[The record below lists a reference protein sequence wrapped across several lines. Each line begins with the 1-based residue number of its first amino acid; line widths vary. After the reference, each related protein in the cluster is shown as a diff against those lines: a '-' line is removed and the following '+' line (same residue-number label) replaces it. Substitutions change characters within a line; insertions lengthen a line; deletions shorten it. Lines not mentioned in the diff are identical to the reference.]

1 VFSQKISQDQAAELL
16 LSAAQ
21 FRPFPKGKER
31 ESWESIPKEIHQT
44 WMKWAEERLDYGW
57 PALPAMRYM
66 DYVKNGNRSHYESA
80 YFERRRALIDLV
92 IGECLEGQGR
102 FLEQIIN
109 GIWCLCEES
118 YWVVPAHMSLS
129 PQSRGYALPDVTEQV
144 IDLFAAETAAL
155 LAWTAYLLEDQF
167 HVECP
172 MIMKRIRHE
181 MQRRIFEPYLDRE
194 DFWWMGYGEKKVN
207 NWNPWIHS
215 NCLAAFLIL
224 EEEPVI
230 RSRAVA
236 KAALSLD
243 TFMEVYHPDGGC
255 DEGPS
260 YWGRAGASLFDCLE
274 LMYWATDGKL
284 NFYEEPLVQEI
295 GKYIYRVHIDDN
307 EFVNFADGDGRIK
320 ISGNLVYRYGKR
332 IEDSKMSRLG
342 AYAFQKNGFTRDK
355 IASPMRILSELMDAE
370 ALLAQPETPPYER
383 DTWLPDTHIFAA
395 REQEGQGTGL
405 YLAAKGGHNDE
416 SHNHNDVGHCIVY
429 YNGLPFLIDAGVESY
444 TAKTFSPRRYE
455 IWTMQSAYH
464 SLPTVNGVQQ
474 QAGKAFGATEVTYE
488 VNEERAQV
496 SMNIGTAY
504 PPEAGINVW
513 RRSCT
518 LHREG
523 GRSKAA
529 VEIID
534 SFQLNEATTEVTFNY
549 LTLQLPLLREG
560 GIVELVHE
568 KGETLL
574 LQYDEENLAASVEPI
589 AVTDARMRPVWG
601 DTVYRLQLQVRE
613 AVAAGTFVVQIQPV

>member
-1 VFSQKISQDQAAELL
+1 MFSQKVSQDQAAELL

-21 FRPFPKGKER
+21 FRPFPKGNER
-31 ESWESIPKEIHQT
+31 ERWESIPKDIHLM
-44 WMKWAEERLDYGW
+44 WMQWAEERLDYGW
-57 PALPAMRYM
+57 PALPATRYM
-66 DYVKNGNRSHYESA
+66 DFVKNGNRSQYEA
-80 YFERRRALIDLV
+80 TYFDRRRALIDLV

-144 IDLFAAETAAL
+144 IDLFAAETGAL

-167 HVECP
+167 HAECP
-172 MIMKRIRHE
+172 MIMKRVRHE

-194 DFWWMGYGEKKVN
+194 DFWWMGYSEKKVN

-236 KAALSLD
+236 KAAHSLD
-243 TFMEVYHPDGGC
+243 TFMQVYHPDGGC

-284 NFYEEPLVQEI
+284 NFYDEPLVKEI

-320 ISGNLVYRYGKR
+320 ISGNLVYQYGKR

-342 AYAFQKNGFTRDK
+342 AYAFQKNGFLRDK

-370 ALLAQPETPPYER
+370 ALLAQPLTPPYER
-383 DTWLPDTHIFAA
+383 DIWLPDTHIFAA
-395 REQEGQGTGL
+395 RETAGQGTGL

-416 SHNHNDVGHCIVY
+416 SHNHNDIGHCIVY
-429 YNGLPFLIDAGVESY
+429 YNGFPFLIDAGVESY
-444 TAKTFSPRRYE
+444 TAKTFSPQRYE

-474 QAGKAFGATEVTYE
+474 QAGKAFRATEVTYE
-488 VNEERAQV
+488 SNEERARV

-513 RRSCT
+513 RRNCT
-518 LHREG
+518 LYREG
-523 GRSKAA
+523 GNSKAA
-529 VEIID
+529 VEIVD
-534 SFQLNEATTEVTFNY
+534 SFQLKEVTTEVIFNY
-549 LTLQLPLLREG
+549 LMLPIPLLRDK

-568 KGETLL
+568 KGG
-574 LQYDEENLAASVEPI
+574 NPPASV
-589 AVTDARMRPVWG
+589 
-601 DTVYRLQLQVRE
+601 
-613 AVAAGTFVVQIQPV
+613 